1 MGGDFSSDSDSSSE
15 SSREGETS
23 LASSDQEAVVEADG
37 GDCLRAFYANKTRID
52 SKATTLKLRESSID
66 FYFGTILKDGEMS
79 KKGKE
84 SLGDKYFLEP
94 ALYAKLQPPHLNDT
108 KLSSLVQGDS
118 RDSGE
123 SRLANIHDR
132 VRDAAK
138 VTLATLEHLAVS
150 RSDPEE
156 IEIIR
161 HREEQADA
169 QVSSEK
175 TKDMVIDLLTVIG
188 QADIALTQ
196 AREAAL
202 HSKLDQGFVAR
213 LKMLNKEKGS
223 DSSRFKANCLFH
235 EKLDTIV
242 TRRAKEARL
251 SKVLASTGQRYATS
265 GGNRWSKMDRSRARL
280 RNEKE
285 EGDPQSGSRRRS
297 RSRSGS
303 REKPRTKAKASGFSG
318 QKTSKKDSASRK

>member
-1 MGGDFSSDSDSSSE
+1 
-15 SSREGETS
+15 
-23 LASSDQEAVVEADG
+23 
-37 GDCLRAFYANKTRID
+37 
-52 SKATTLKLRESSID
+52 
-66 FYFGTILKDGEMS
+66 
-79 KKGKE
+79 
-84 SLGDKYFLEP
+84 
-94 ALYAKLQPPHLNDT
+94 
-108 KLSSLVQGDS
+108 
-118 RDSGE
+118 
-123 SRLANIHDR
+123 
-132 VRDAAK
+132 
-138 VTLATLEHLAVS
+138 
-150 RSDPEE
+150 
-156 IEIIR
+156 
-161 HREEQADA
+161 
-169 QVSSEK
+169 
-175 TKDMVIDLLTVIG
+175 MVIDLLTVIG

-202 HSKLDQGFVAR
+202 HPKLDQGFVAR

-265 GGNRWSKMDRSRARL
+265 GGNRWSKMDRCIVEFLNFHWMKCLLSRSRARL

-318 QKTSKKDSASRK
+318 QKASKKDSASRK